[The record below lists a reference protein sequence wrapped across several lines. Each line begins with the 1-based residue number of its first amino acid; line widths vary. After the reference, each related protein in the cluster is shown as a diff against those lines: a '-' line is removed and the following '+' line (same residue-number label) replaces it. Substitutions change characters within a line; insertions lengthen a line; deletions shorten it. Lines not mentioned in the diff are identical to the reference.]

1 MNDKNKLWFE
11 DAGRKLDPGLVEQL
25 RLNKQEDPSET
36 GDHGIPVIVYFHK
49 QAEHHYKHEFVQMCH
64 METNNSVGN
73 ELGLENTVYG
83 QLTPKMIKRMKD
95 HGSVDRI
102 FYDRKVT
109 TLLDMATKETR
120 AAKVQKQFGFT
131 GNNVTV
137 AVIDTGI
144 YPHADLTEPENRII
158 AFKDFIQEQTT
169 AYDDNGHGTHCA
181 GDAVGNG
188 YLSDGKYKGPASEAG
203 VIGVKVLDKSGAGSL
218 STIVSG
224 IQWCIDNQEE
234 HQIDVISLSLG
245 APADESDCNDP
256 LVQIVEKAWEAG
268 MVVCVAAG
276 NSGPDKRTIGT
287 PGTSSKVVTVGAMD
301 DKNTVDRSD
310 DEVASFSSRG
320 PACEVE
326 AKPDLLAPGVN
337 IVSLR
342 PSRSRLDKTFKS
354 NRVDKNYVSLS
365 GTSMATPICAGVAA
379 IILQI
384 NPEFSPDEVKQ
395 QLLKAAVDRDLPPYV
410 QGAGYLDAGKTVKS
424 RVRAH

>member
-1 MNDKNKLWFE
+1 MSDKNKLWFE

-181 GDAVGNG
+181 GDVASNG
-188 YLSDGKYKGPASEAG
+188 YQSDGKYSGPAPNASL
-203 VIGVKVLDKSGAGSL
+203 VGVKV
-218 STIVSG
+218 
-224 IQWCIDNQEE
+224 
-234 HQIDVISLSLG
+234 
-245 APADESDCNDP
+245 
-256 LVQIVEKAWEAG
+256 
-268 MVVCVAAG
+268 
-276 NSGPDKRTIGT
+276 
-287 PGTSSKVVTVGAMD
+287 
-301 DKNTVDRSD
+301 
-310 DEVASFSSRG
+310 
-320 PACEVE
+320 
-326 AKPDLLAPGVN
+326 
-337 IVSLR
+337 
-342 PSRSRLDKTFKS
+342 
-354 NRVDKNYVSLS
+354 
-365 GTSMATPICAGVAA
+365 
-379 IILQI
+379 
-384 NPEFSPDEVKQ
+384 
-395 QLLKAAVDRDLPPYV
+395 
-410 QGAGYLDAGKTVKS
+410 
-424 RVRAH
+424 